1 MTRSYIG
8 SELELFAAATNWKAY
23 FSSVLAPFIGA
34 RVLEIGAGIGSNIP
48 FLHTPTVRQWTSI
61 EPDPDL
67 ARRIAERITLGELP
81 ETCRVL
87 VGTIESVEKT
97 LRFDTV
103 LYIDVLEHIAEDAV
117 ELNCAAGHLASDG
130 NLVVLAP
137 AHQFLFNEF
146 DAAIGHHR
154 RYNAVSLTAIA
165 PPRCRLRTCFML
177 DSVGFFASLANR
189 FMLAAAMPSTRQIAV
204 WDKVLVPVSRVLDNV
219 TGHKF
224 GKSIV
229 AVWAPL

>member
-34 RVLEIGAGIGSNIP
+34 RVLEIGAGIGSNVS
-48 FLHTPTVRQWTSI
+48 FLHTPTVRQWLSV

-67 ARRIAERITLGELP
+67 AHRITERIAFGELP
-81 ETCRVL
+81 ENCRVL

-97 LRFDTV
+97 LRFNTV
-103 LYIDVLEHIAEDAV
+103 FYIDVLEHIADDAA
-117 ELNCAAGHLASDG
+117 ELNCAAAHLAPDG

-137 AHQFLFNEF
+137 AYQFLFSEF

-154 RYNAVSLTAIA
+154 RYNAASLRAVT
-165 PPRCRLRTCFML
+165 PPHCRLRTCFML
-177 DSVGFFASLANR
+177 DSVGFFASFTNR
-189 FMLAAAMPSTRQIAV
+189 FVLAATMPSPWQIAF
-204 WDKVLVPVSRVLDNV
+204 WDKALIPVSRVLDNV
-219 TGHKF
+219 TAHKF

>member
-48 FLHTPTVRQWTSI
+48 FLHTPAVRQWTSV

-81 ETCRVL
+81 ESCRVL
-87 VGTIESVEKT
+87 VGTIESIDET
-97 LRFDTV
+97 SRFNTV
-103 LYIDVLEHIAEDAV
+103 FYIDVLEHIADDAA
-117 ELNCAAGHLASDG
+117 ELNYAASRLAPDG

-137 AHQFLFNEF
+137 AHQFLFSEF

-154 RYNAVSLTAIA
+154 RYNAVSLTAVT

-189 FMLAAAMPSTRQIAV
+189 FMLAARMPSPRQIAF

>member
-48 FLHTPTVRQWTSI
+48 FLHTPAVRQWTSV

-81 ETCRVL
+81 ESCRVL
-87 VGTIESVEKT
+87 VGTIESIDET
-97 LRFDTV
+97 SRFNTV
-103 LYIDVLEHIAEDAV
+103 FYIDVLEDIADDAA
-117 ELNCAAGHLASDG
+117 ELNYAASRLAPDG

-137 AHQFLFNEF
+137 AHQFLFSEF

-154 RYNAVSLTAIA
+154 RYNAVSLTAVT

-189 FMLAAAMPSTRQIAV
+189 FMLAARMPSPRQIAF